1 MTIKKKGAAP
11 TSRAAIMRPAKAR
24 DSGIPEVATA
34 GEHPI
39 DTAVDR
45 IFENNARVRAAT
57 ARNLKVR
64 GEETLEIAGMAKAA
78 FANFMPSK
86 YSAEERDR
94 RNFVAADADVA
105 IAQRAAVDK
114 GVEAMRTTA
123 PRRALKVH
131 VGGALDKLIRKGR
144 GAADS
149 SIVVDE
155 LMDYLSRRIEGPI
168 VARNTA
174 AMSECRAE
182 HEAQRRLDEILG
194 EAKVPEVPAPA
205 PAVPTPVN
213 AETTADALVSAQVQT
228 QMSTATSPEEK
239 LRYAVASRSDP
250 KETGKAIETFE
261 LRAGPA
267 DVTSYHD
274 FNHLQIAFEHVWT
287 EIFDG
292 QLAKL
297 GTELFHEYV
306 KLQEFIGVPAENRSV
321 DTIDDLRQLMAEI
334 RELSRL
340 TTETTPAQL
349 QPGSESGSTS
359 TATPGAVT
367 TDTIIDV
374 VQTVLDPAS
383 IVTDAIGDETVA
395 AILNPAGALFG
406 AIADLIKG
414 TPQIRWASFP
424 GPLPGNGDLISVS
437 VQQNA
442 APAGTVEIALVTDA
456 QTTRGW
462 KGITFREYDGSK
474 KELSKFTITNDPTDP
489 NVWNKTS
496 FNVLPLYTP
505 QVNNAILEFFHE
517 GIFGVRYTRCYVMG
531 ALNERIT
538 DRSRVT
544 FTWLK
549 D

>member
-1 MTIKKKGAAP
+1 MAIKNKGSPSTRRVA
-11 TSRAAIMRPAKAR
+11 TTRATKAR
-24 DSGIPEVATA
+24 GSEAPAVATA

-39 DTAVDR
+39 DSAVDK

-57 ARNLKVR
+57 ARNLKAR
-64 GEETLEIAGMAKAA
+64 GEATLEIAGMAKAA
-78 FANFMPSK
+78 FANFTPSK
-86 YSAEERDR
+86 YSAEERER
-94 RNFVAADADVA
+94 RNFVAANADTAVV
-105 IAQRAAVDK
+105 QRAVVDK
-114 GVEAMRTTA
+114 GVESMRTTA
-123 PRRALKVH
+123 TRRALKVH
-131 VGGALDKLIRKGR
+131 VGGALDKMIRKGD
-144 GAADS
+144 GSAES
-149 SIVVDE
+149 SIAVGE
-155 LMDYLSRRIEGPI
+155 LMDYLARRIEGPI
-168 VARNTA
+168 ITNTA

-182 HEAQRRLDEILG
+182 REAQRRLDDVLG
-194 EAKVPEVPAPA
+194 ETEVPEVPAPT
-205 PAVPTPVN
+205 PAATTPATAV
-213 AETTADALVSAQVQT
+213 EVTADALVNAQVQT
-228 QMSTATSPEEK
+228 QMSTATSPEER
-239 LRYAVASRSDP
+239 LRYAVASRSGT

-292 QLAKL
+292 KLAKL

-306 KLQEFIGVPAENRSV
+306 KLQEFIGVPADDRNI

-340 TTETTPAQL
+340 TTEATPAQL
-349 QPGSESGSTS
+349 QPGGEGGGSTAAS
-359 TATPGAVT
+359 GEVT
-367 TDTIIDV
+367 TEAIVDV

-383 IVTDAIGDETVA
+383 VVTDAIGDETVA
-395 AILNPAGALFG
+395 AILNPAGAIIG

-424 GPLPGNGDLISVS
+424 GPLPGNGDLISVT

-442 APAGTVEIALVTDA
+442 APAGVVEIALVTDA
-456 QTTRGW
+456 QSTRGW
-462 KGITFREYDGSK
+462 KGITFREYDGSQT
-474 KELSKFTITNDPTDP
+474 EISKFTITNDSTDP
-489 NVWNKTS
+489 NVWDKS
-496 FNVLPLYTP
+496 SYNVLPLYTP

-517 GIFGVRYTRCYVMG
+517 GLFGVRYTRCYVMG
-531 ALNERIT
+531 ALNEKIV